1 MNLQTV
7 IAVILTLF
15 CVGVVKSNHVE
26 YLVNK
31 NGQRRNKRETDE
43 LAYNNQNKRGK
54 KIGGLVKVEFLRLTI
69 IFDV

>member
-31 NGQRRNKRETDE
+31 NGQQRRDKRETDE

-54 KIGGLVKVEFLRLTI
+54 KIGGRVKVEFFK
-69 IFDV
+69 FDNHF